1 MTIILDG
8 DRRTTIDRRPVTIAV
23 TGLPRG
29 VFRVDV
35 LDGDLLAPG
44 VIRPQPGVVVL
55 TRVERKLTLRLVPE
69 YAAEFPAGAVLTV
82 RITTEATYESA
93 GDDVLVQAVDVSG
106 RPRRDVLFIDVVDG
120 QRLSVT
126 ANKVIRDEQLGELAN
141 AARAAARAHLRDEV
155 PSPRNVL
162 VAVDMSASMAAPLA
176 WRSVD
181 AVIDIVAGIAQ
192 VIGYDRELATCLL
205 TDHAHPVPASRP
217 RDLAAATRLA
227 IEGVGQG
234 CGFRSAPS
242 DLPVHP
248 ASVTYVV
255 TDAVPGDVAA
265 LRAAHAP
272 DDLRHL
278 VLVADGGEPEPPEAT
293 GLPITRVSP
302 PRGRVD
308 VGRQL
313 LDYQPELLSVVASL
327 LTGARS

>member
-8 DRRTTIDRRPVTIAV
+8 DRQTTIDRRPVTIAV

-44 VIRPQPGVVVL
+44 VIRPQPGVVVV
-55 TRVERKLTLRLVPE
+55 TRIERRLTLRLVPE
-69 YAAEFPAGAVLTV
+69 HAPEFPPGAVLTV
-82 RITTEATYESA
+82 RITTEATHESA
-93 GDDVLVQAVDVSG
+93 GDDVVVQAVDVSG
-106 RPRRDVLFIDVVDG
+106 RPRRDVLFIDVVDR

-126 ANKVIRDEQLGELAN
+126 ANNVIRDEQLGELGS

-155 PSPRNVL
+155 PSPRNIL
-162 VAVDMSASMAAPLA
+162 VAVDMSASMAAPFA

-181 AVIDIVAGIAQ
+181 AVIDVVAGLSQ
-192 VIGYDRELATCLL
+192 VIGYGRELATCLL
-205 TDHAHPVPASRP
+205 TDHALPVSAARP
-217 RDLAAATRLA
+217 RELVATTRLA
-227 IEGVGQG
+227 MQDVGPG
-234 CGFRSAPS
+234 CGFRSAPA
-242 DLPVHP
+242 DLPAHP

-278 VLVADGGEPEPPEAT
+278 VLVADGGEPVPPEAV

-302 PRGRVD
+302 PRGQVD

-313 LDYQPELLSVVASL
+313 LDNQAELLGVVASL